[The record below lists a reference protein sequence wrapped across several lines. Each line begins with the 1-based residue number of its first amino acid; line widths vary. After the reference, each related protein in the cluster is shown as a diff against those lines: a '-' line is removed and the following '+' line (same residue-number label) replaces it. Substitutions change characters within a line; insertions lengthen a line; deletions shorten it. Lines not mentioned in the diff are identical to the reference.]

1 MSTTRATNRAS
12 LRTLVTGGAGYIGS
26 HACKALRDAGF
37 QDVAFHNMTLAP
49 DSQVGDEGDY
59 WDHWLKYP
67 FFIMI
72 DGIKA

>member
-1 MSTTRATNRAS
+1 MPIEAHES
-12 LRTLVTGGAGYIGS
+12 
-26 HACKALRDAGF
+26 ALRDAGF
-37 QDVAFHNMTLAP
+37 RDVAFHNMILSSNP
-49 DSQVGDEGDY
+49 QGVDEGDY